1 MGGMS
6 VASKVRNMDL
16 QLVHHRFSLEQYEE
30 MIEHGILDS
39 DDRVELLAGEIV
51 EEMGEGSRHMSS
63 VARLNRY
70 FVTALGHRAILLPH
84 GPIALPPDSMPE
96 LDITLAVEREDFY
109 SSRRPLAS
117 DVLLLVEVSDSSLQ
131 KHRTL
136 KLRIYAEAGISEYW
150 IVNLVDNVIEVYAGP
165 VDGRYASPRT
175 LRPGET
181 IAPAAFPD
189 VAMRVSDIIP

>member
-1 MGGMS
+1 
-6 VASKVRNMDL
+6 
-16 QLVHHRFSLEQYEE
+16 
-30 MIEHGILDS
+30 
-39 DDRVELLAGEIV
+39 
-51 EEMGEGSRHMSS
+51 
-63 VARLNRY
+63 
-70 FVTALGHRAILLPH
+70 
-84 GPIALPPDSMPE
+84 MPE